1 MNKSWQ
7 RAVSR
12 WPGGPQG
19 PPRASPLPVGAP
31 RCGSWVGCQG
41 FCPRLG
47 CSYRIPVHD
56 LLGRSLPFPE
66 PLPPPKI
73 ASITCLSGLE
83 PEPRTSSLELTAI
96 YPFKEKKESEAAQ
109 SCPTL
114 LTLCNPVDCSP
125 SGSSV
130 RGILQAGML
139 EGVSHFLLQGISP
152 TRGLNPGL
160 PHCRQTLYRLSHQ
173 GSPRGI

>member
-1 MNKSWQ
+1 MISWACHCPSQ
-7 RAVSR
+7 NHS
-12 WPGGPQG
+12 PPQDCIYHMPFWFG
-19 PPRASPLPVGAP
+19 AS
-31 RCGSWVGCQG
+31 
-41 FCPRLG
+41 
-47 CSYRIPVHD
+47 
-56 LLGRSLPFPE
+56 
-66 PLPPPKI
+66 
-73 ASITCLSGLE
+73 
-83 PEPRTSSLELTAI
+83 EPRTSSLELTAI

-152 TRGLNPGL
+152 TQGLNPGL